1 LNSQAVEEGGAMSE
15 HNFKRDLFGQFARI
29 GKALASGKRLEM
41 LEFLAQGERSV
52 EQLAHLAGLAVA
64 NTSQHL
70 QQLRQVGLVTARKE
84 GLYVYYRIAGNGI
97 VRLLAALRAVGE
109 EHLADVD
116 RLVRLFRDSKDDLE
130 PVPAKELW
138 QRVKQGLVTV
148 LDVRPPEEYA
158 QGHIRG
164 ALNVPVTELKK
175 RLHQIPADQEVV
187 AYCRGPYC
195 LLAYEAVRVLRK
207 QGIKARRLEEGYP
220 EWKSAGLPVEG
231 SA

>member
-1 LNSQAVEEGGAMSE
+1 MSG
-15 HNFKRDLFGQFARI
+15 HSFKSDLFEQFARI

-52 EQLAHLAGLAVA
+52 EPLANLTGLSVA

-70 QQLRQVGLVTARKE
+70 QQLRRVGLVTARKE
-84 GLYVYYRIAGNGI
+84 GLYVHYRVAGDGI
-97 VRLLAALRAVGE
+97 VRLVAALRAVGE
-109 EHLADVD
+109 EHMADVD
-116 RLVRLFRDSKDDLE
+116 RLVKLFLDSKDGLE

-164 ALNVPVTELKK
+164 AINVPVIELKK

-195 LLAYEAVRVLRK
+195 LLAYEAVQVLRK
-207 QGIKARRLEEGYP
+207 KGIQARRLEEGYP
-220 EWKSAGLPVEG
+220 EWKSAGLPVDAQ
-231 SA
+231 S

>member
-1 LNSQAVEEGGAMSE
+1 MSE
-15 HNFKRDLFGQFARI
+15 QNFKGDLFEQFARI
-29 GKALASGKRLEM
+29 GKALSSGKRLEM

-52 EQLAHLAGLAVA
+52 EQLARLTGLAVA

-84 GLYVYYRIAGNGI
+84 GLYVYYRIAGDGI

-109 EHLADVD
+109 EHVADVD
-116 RLVRLFRDSKDDLE
+116 RLVKVFLASKDILE

-164 ALNVPVTELKK
+164 AINVPVTELKK
-175 RLHQIPADQEVV
+175 RLHQIPAGQEVV

-195 LLAYEAVRVLRK
+195 LLAYEAVQVLRK
-207 QGIKARRLEEGYP
+207 KGIKARRLEDGYP
-220 EWKSAGLPVEG
+220 EWKSAGLPVDDP
-231 SA
+231 SRA

>member
-1 LNSQAVEEGGAMSE
+1 MSE
-15 HNFKRDLFGQFARI
+15 PNLKGDLFEQFARI
-29 GKALASGKRLEM
+29 GKALSSGKRLEM

-52 EQLAHLAGLAVA
+52 EQLARMTGLSVA

-84 GLYVYYRIAGNGI
+84 GLYVFYRIAGDGI
-97 VRLLAALRAVGE
+97 VRLLATLRAVGE
-109 EHLADVD
+109 EHVADVD
-116 RLVRLFRDSKDDLE
+116 RLVKLFRDSKDNLE

-164 ALNVPVTELKK
+164 ALNVPVAELKK
-175 RLHQIPADQEVV
+175 RLHQIPAGQEVV

-195 LLAYEAVRVLRK
+195 LLAYEAVQVLRRK
-207 QGIKARRLEEGYP
+207 GIKARRLEDGYP
-220 EWKSAGLPVEG
+220 EWKSAGLPVDDP
-231 SA
+231 SRA

>member
-1 LNSQAVEEGGAMSE
+1 MPEQ
-15 HNFKRDLFGQFARI
+15 NFKSDLFEQFARI
-29 GKALASGKRLEM
+29 GKALSSGKRLEM

-52 EQLAHLAGLAVA
+52 EQLARMTGLAVA

-70 QQLRQVGLVTARKE
+70 QLLRQVGLVTARKA
-84 GLYVYYRIAGNGI
+84 GLYVYYRIAGDGI

-109 EHLADVD
+109 EHVADVD
-116 RLVRLFRDSKDDLE
+116 RLVKLFRDSKDNLE

-164 ALNVPVTELKK
+164 AINVPVTELKK
-175 RLHQIPADQEVV
+175 RLHQIPAGQEVV

-195 LLAYEAVRVLRK
+195 LLAYEAVQVLRK
-207 QGIKARRLEEGYP
+207 KGIKARRLEDGYP
-220 EWKSAGLPVEG
+220 EWKSAGLPVDDP
-231 SA
+231 SRA

>member
-1 LNSQAVEEGGAMSE
+1 MSE
-15 HNFKRDLFGQFARI
+15 PNLKGDLFEQFARI
-29 GKALASGKRLEM
+29 GKALSSGKRLEM

-52 EQLAHLAGLAVA
+52 EQLARMTALSVA

-84 GLYVYYRIAGNGI
+84 GLYVYYRVAGDGI
-97 VRLLAALRAVGE
+97 VRLLATLRAVGE
-109 EHLADVD
+109 EHVADVD
-116 RLVRLFRDSKDDLE
+116 RLVKLFRDSKDNLE

-164 ALNVPVTELKK
+164 ALNVPVAELKK
-175 RLHQIPADQEVV
+175 RLHQIPAGQEVV

-195 LLAYEAVRVLRK
+195 LLAYKAVQVLRRK
-207 QGIKARRLEEGYP
+207 GIKARRLEDGYP
-220 EWKSAGLPVEG
+220 EWKSAGLPVDDP
-231 SA
+231 SRA

>member
-1 LNSQAVEEGGAMSE
+1 MSE
-15 HNFKRDLFGQFARI
+15 RNFKGDLFEQFARI
-29 GKALASGKRLEM
+29 GKALSSGKRLEM

-52 EQLAHLAGLAVA
+52 EQLANMTGLSVA

-70 QQLRQVGLVTARKE
+70 QQLRQVGMVTGRKE
-84 GLYVYYRIAGNGI
+84 GLYVYYRIAGDGI
-97 VRLLAALRAVGE
+97 VQLLATLRAVGE
-109 EHLADVD
+109 ENLADVN
-116 RLVRLFRDSKDDLE
+116 RLVKLFLDSKDNLE

-164 ALNVPVTELKK
+164 AINVPVTELKK
-175 RLHQIPADQEVV
+175 RLHQIPAGQEVV

-195 LLAYEAVRVLRK
+195 LLAYEAVQVLRK
-207 QGIKARRLEEGYP
+207 KGIKARRLEDGYP
-220 EWKSAGLPVEG
+220 EWKSAGFPVDDP
-231 SA
+231 SRA

>member
-1 LNSQAVEEGGAMSE
+1 MSG
-15 HNFKRDLFGQFARI
+15 HNFKSDLFEQFARI
-29 GKALASGKRLEM
+29 GKALSSGKRLEM

-52 EQLAHLAGLAVA
+52 EHLANLTGLSVA

-70 QQLRQVGLVTARKE
+70 QQLRHVGLVTARKD
-84 GLYVYYRIAGNGI
+84 GLYVRYRIAGDGI
-97 VRLLAALRAVGE
+97 VRLLMVLRAVGE

-116 RLVRLFRDSKDDLE
+116 RLIKLFYEGKDSLE

-164 ALNVPVTELKK
+164 AINVPVTELKK
-175 RLHQIPADQEVV
+175 RLHQIPSGQEVV

-195 LLAYEAVRVLRK
+195 LLAYEAVEVLRK
-207 QGIKARRLEEGYP
+207 KGIKARRLEEGYP
-220 EWKSAGLPVEG
+220 EWKSAGLPVNTR
-231 SA
+231 S

>member
-1 LNSQAVEEGGAMSE
+1 MSE
-15 HNFKRDLFGQFARI
+15 HNFKRDLFEQFARI
-29 GKALASGKRLEM
+29 GKALSSGKRLEM

-52 EQLAHLAGLAVA
+52 EQLAQMTGLSVA

-84 GLYVYYRIAGNGI
+84 GLYVYYRIAGDGI
-97 VRLLAALRAVGE
+97 VRLLATLRAVGE
-109 EHLADVD
+109 EHVADVD
-116 RLVRLFRDSKDDLE
+116 RLIKLFLDSRDSLE

-164 ALNVPVTELKK
+164 AINVPVTELKK
-175 RLHQIPADQEVV
+175 KLHQIPADQEVV

-195 LLAYEAVRVLRK
+195 LLAYEAVQVLRK
-207 QGIKARRLEEGYP
+207 KGIKARRLEDGYP
-220 EWKSAGLPVEG
+220 EWKSAGLPVEAP
-231 SA
+231 S

>member
-1 LNSQAVEEGGAMSE
+1 MSE
-15 HNFKRDLFGQFARI
+15 QNFKSDLFEQFARI
-29 GKALASGKRLEM
+29 GKALSSGKRLEM

-52 EQLAHLAGLAVA
+52 EPLAQMTGLSVA

-84 GLYVYYRIAGNGI
+84 GLYVYYRIAGDGI
-97 VRLLAALRAVGE
+97 VRLLTTLRAVGE
-109 EHLADVD
+109 EHVADVD
-116 RLVRLFRDSKDDLE
+116 RLIKLFLDSKDSLE

-138 QRVKQGLVTV
+138 RRAKQGLVTV

-164 ALNVPVTELKK
+164 AINVPVTELKK

-195 LLAYEAVRVLRK
+195 LLAYEAVQVLRK
-207 QGIKARRLEEGYP
+207 KGIKARRLEDGYP
-220 EWKSAGLPVEG
+220 EWKSAGLPVEVP
-231 SA
+231 S

>member
-1 LNSQAVEEGGAMSE
+1 MSE
-15 HNFKRDLFGQFARI
+15 QNFKSDLFDQFARI
-29 GKALASGKRLEM
+29 GKALSSGKRLEM

-52 EQLAHLAGLAVA
+52 EQLAHLTGLSVA

-84 GLYVYYRIAGNGI
+84 GLYVHYGIAGDGG
-97 VRLLAALRAVGE
+97 VRLLATLRAVGE
-109 EHLADVD
+109 ENLADVN
-116 RLVRLFRDSKDDLE
+116 RLVKIFLDSKDDLE

-164 ALNVPVTELKK
+164 AINVPLTELKK
-175 RLHQIPADQEVV
+175 WLHRIPAGQEVV

-195 LLAYEAVRVLRK
+195 VLAYEAVQVLRK
-207 QGIKARRLEEGYP
+207 KGVKARRMEDGYP
-220 EWKSAGLPVEG
+220 EWRLRGLPVDM
-231 SA
+231 S

>member
-1 LNSQAVEEGGAMSE
+1 MSAQ
-15 HNFKRDLFGQFARI
+15 NFKSDLFDQFARI
-29 GKALASGKRLEM
+29 GKALSSGKRLEM

-52 EQLAHLAGLAVA
+52 EQLANMTGLSVA

-70 QQLRQVGLVTARKE
+70 QQLRQVGMVTGRKE
-84 GLYVYYRIAGNGI
+84 GLYVYYRIAGDNI
-97 VRLLAALRAVGE
+97 VQLLATLRAVGE
-109 EHLADVD
+109 ENLADVN
-116 RLVRLFRDSKDDLE
+116 RLVKLFLDSKDNLE

-164 ALNVPVTELKK
+164 AINVPVTELKK
-175 RLHQIPADQEVV
+175 RLDTIPAGQEVV

-195 LLAYEAVRVLRK
+195 LLAYEAVQVLRK
-207 QGIKARRLEEGYP
+207 KGIKARRLEDGYP
-220 EWKSAGLPVEG
+220 EWRLHGLPVEKG
-231 SA
+231 

>member
-1 LNSQAVEEGGAMSE
+1 MKEPGAMSE
-15 HNFKRDLFGQFARI
+15 QNFKSDLFEQFARI
-29 GKALASGKRLEM
+29 GKALSSGKRLEM

-52 EQLAHLAGLAVA
+52 EQLARMTGLSVA

-84 GLYVYYRIAGNGI
+84 GLYVYYRIAGDGI
-97 VRLLAALRAVGE
+97 VRLLTTLRAVGE
-109 EHLADVD
+109 EHVADVD
-116 RLVRLFRDSKDDLE
+116 RLIKLFLDSKDSLE

-138 QRVKQGLVTV
+138 QRARQGLVTV

-164 ALNVPVTELKK
+164 AINVPVTELKK
-175 RLHQIPADQEVV
+175 KLHQIPPGQEVV

-195 LLAYEAVRVLRK
+195 LLAYEAVQVLRK
-207 QGIKARRLEEGYP
+207 KGIKARRLEDGYP
-220 EWKSAGLPVEG
+220 EWKSAGLPVEVP
-231 SA
+231 S

>member
-1 LNSQAVEEGGAMSE
+1 MSAQ
-15 HNFKRDLFGQFARI
+15 NFKSDLFDQFARI
-29 GKALASGKRLEM
+29 GKALSSGKRLEM

-52 EQLAHLAGLAVA
+52 EQLANMTGLSVA

-70 QQLRQVGLVTARKE
+70 QQLRQVGMVTARKE
-84 GLYVYYRIAGNGI
+84 GLYVYYRIAGDGI
-97 VRLLAALRAVGE
+97 VQLLATLRAVGE
-109 EHLADVD
+109 ENLADVN
-116 RLVRLFRDSKDDLE
+116 RMVKLFLDSKDNLE

-164 ALNVPVTELKK
+164 AINVPVTELKK
-175 RLHQIPADQEVV
+175 RLDHIPAGQEVV

-195 LLAYEAVRVLRK
+195 LLAYEAVQVLRK
-207 QGIKARRLEEGYP
+207 KGIKARRLEDGYP
-220 EWKSAGLPVEG
+220 EWRLHGLPVEKG
-231 SA
+231 

>member
-1 LNSQAVEEGGAMSE
+1 MSE
-15 HNFKRDLFGQFARI
+15 LNFKRDLFGQFARI
-29 GKALASGKRLEM
+29 GKALSNGKRLEM

-52 EQLAHLAGLAVA
+52 EQLAHLTGLAVA

-70 QQLRQVGLVTARKE
+70 QQLRQVGMVTARKE
-84 GLYVYYRIAGNGI
+84 GLYVYYRVAGDGI
-97 VRLLAALRAVGE
+97 VRLLAALHAVGE
-109 EHLADVD
+109 EHVADVD
-116 RLVRLFRDSKDDLE
+116 RLVKLFLDSKDNLE

-164 ALNVPVTELKK
+164 AINVPVTELKK
-175 RLHQIPADQEVV
+175 RLHQIPAGQEVV

-195 LLAYEAVRVLRK
+195 LLAYEAVQVLRK
-207 QGIKARRLEEGYP
+207 NGIEARRLEDGYP
-220 EWKSAGLPVEG
+220 EWKSAGLPVDDP
-231 SA
+231 SRA

>member
-1 LNSQAVEEGGAMSE
+1 MSE
-15 HNFKRDLFGQFARI
+15 QNFKSDLFEVFARI
-29 GKALASGKRLEM
+29 GKALSSGKRLEM

-52 EQLAHLAGLAVA
+52 EQLAKMTGLTVA

-70 QQLRQVGLVTARKE
+70 QQLRHVGLVTARKE
-84 GLYVYYRIAGNGI
+84 GLYVHYRIAGDGI
-97 VRLLAALRAVGE
+97 VRLVATLRAVGE
-109 EHLADVD
+109 EHMADVD
-116 RLVRLFRDSKDDLE
+116 RLVKLFLDSKDSME

-164 ALNVPVTELKK
+164 AINVPLTELKK
-175 RLHQIPADQEVV
+175 RLHHIPADQEVV

-195 LLAYEAVRVLRK
+195 LLAYEAVEVLRK
-207 QGIKARRLEEGYP
+207 KGIKARRLEDGYP
-220 EWKSAGLPVEG
+220 EWRLRGLPVEV
-231 SA
+231 S

>member
-1 LNSQAVEEGGAMSE
+1 MSE
-15 HNFKRDLFGQFARI
+15 RNFKSDLFDQFARI
-29 GKALASGKRLEM
+29 GKALSSGKRLEM

-52 EQLAHLAGLAVA
+52 EQLANMTGLSVA

-70 QQLRQVGLVTARKE
+70 QQLRQVGMVTGRKE
-84 GLYVYYRIAGNGI
+84 GLYVYYRIAGDGI
-97 VRLLAALRAVGE
+97 VQLLATLRTVGE
-109 EHLADVD
+109 ENLADVN
-116 RLVRLFRDSKDDLE
+116 RMVKLFLDSKDNLE

-164 ALNVPVTELKK
+164 AINVPVTELKK
-175 RLHQIPADQEVV
+175 RLDHIPADQEVV

-195 LLAYEAVRVLRK
+195 LLAYEAVQVLRK
-207 QGIKARRLEEGYP
+207 KGIKARRLEDGYP
-220 EWKSAGLPVEG
+220 EWRLHGLPVEK
-231 SA
+231 S

>member
-1 LNSQAVEEGGAMSE
+1 MPEQ
-15 HNFKRDLFGQFARI
+15 NFKSDLFAQFARI
-29 GKALASGKRLEM
+29 GKALSSGKRLEM

-52 EQLAHLAGLAVA
+52 EQLARMTGLSVA

-70 QQLRQVGLVTARKE
+70 QLLRQVGLVIARKE
-84 GLYVYYRIAGNGI
+84 GLYVYYRVAGDGI
-97 VRLLAALRAVGE
+97 VRLLATLRAVGE
-109 EHLADVD
+109 EHVADVD
-116 RLVRLFRDSKDDLE
+116 RLVKLFRDSKDDLE

-164 ALNVPVTELKK
+164 AINVPVTELKK
-175 RLHQIPADQEVV
+175 RLHQIPAGQEVV

-195 LLAYEAVRVLRK
+195 LLAYEAVQVLRK
-207 QGIKARRLEEGYP
+207 KGIKARRLEDGYP
-220 EWKSAGLPVEG
+220 EWKSAGLPVDDP
-231 SA
+231 SRA

>member
-1 LNSQAVEEGGAMSE
+1 MSE
-15 HNFKRDLFGQFARI
+15 RNFKSDLFDQFARI
-29 GKALASGKRLEM
+29 GKALSSGKRLEM

-52 EQLAHLAGLAVA
+52 EQLANMTGLSVA

-70 QQLRQVGLVTARKE
+70 QQLRQVGMVTGRKE
-84 GLYVYYRIAGNGI
+84 GLYVYYRIAGDGI
-97 VRLLAALRAVGE
+97 VQLLATLRAVGE
-109 EHLADVD
+109 ENLADVN
-116 RLVRLFRDSKDDLE
+116 RMVKLFLDSKDNLE

-164 ALNVPVTELKK
+164 AINVPVTELKK
-175 RLHQIPADQEVV
+175 RLDTIPAGQEVV

-195 LLAYEAVRVLRK
+195 LLAYEAVQVLRK
-207 QGIKARRLEEGYP
+207 KGIKARRLEDGYP
-220 EWKSAGLPVEG
+220 EWRLHGLPVEKG
-231 SA
+231 

>member
-1 LNSQAVEEGGAMSE
+1 MSG
-15 HNFKRDLFGQFARI
+15 HNFKSDLFEQFARI
-29 GKALASGKRLEM
+29 GKALSSGKRLEM

-52 EQLAHLAGLAVA
+52 EQLANLTGLSVA

-70 QQLRQVGLVTARKE
+70 QQLRHVGLVTARKD
-84 GLYVYYRIAGNGI
+84 GLYVHYRIAGDGI
-97 VRLLAALRAVGE
+97 VRLVATLRAVGE
-109 EHLADVD
+109 EHMADVD
-116 RLVRLFRDSKDDLE
+116 RLVKLFLDSKDSLE

-164 ALNVPVTELKK
+164 AINVPVSELKK

-195 LLAYEAVRVLRK
+195 LLAYEAVQVLRK
-207 QGIKARRLEEGYP
+207 KGIKARRLEEGYP
-220 EWKSAGLPVEG
+220 EWKSAGLPVDTP
-231 SA
+231 S

>member
-1 LNSQAVEEGGAMSE
+1 MSE
-15 HNFKRDLFGQFARI
+15 RNFKGDLFEQFARV
-29 GKALASGKRLEM
+29 GKALSSGKRLEM

-52 EQLAHLAGLAVA
+52 EQLAHMTKLSVA

-70 QQLRQVGLVTARKE
+70 KQLRQVGLVTARKE
-84 GLYVYYRIAGNGI
+84 GLYVFYRVAGDGI

-109 EHLADVD
+109 EHVADVD
-116 RLVRLFRDSKDDLE
+116 RLVKLFLDSKDNLE

-138 QRVKQGLVTV
+138 RRVKQGLVTV

-164 ALNVPVTELKK
+164 AINVPVTELKK
-175 RLHQIPADQEVV
+175 RLHQIPAGQEVV

-195 LLAYEAVRVLRK
+195 LLAYEAVQALRK
-207 QGIKARRLEEGYP
+207 KGIKARRLEEGYP
-220 EWKSAGLPVEG
+220 EWKSAGLPVDDP
-231 SA
+231 SRA